1 MKKVQLK
8 VDGMT
13 CSACSSGLEKYL
25 VKQKGILSASVN
37 LILGMVTIEC
47 DDLSISELQNYI
59 VQAGFSSPG
68 EYSYTDDS
76 KVYKLEKR
84 NLFIFGILLILLMY
98 VSMGHMLSLPMIFS
112 HTEYPV
118 LYGLILLFI
127 SSLFLIYGFDIL
139 KVDF

>member
-1 MKKVQLK
+1 MKKIQLK

-25 VKQKGILSASVN
+25 LKQTGIFSASVN

-47 DDLSISELQNYI
+47 DDLSIAQLQKYI
-59 VQAGFSSPG
+59 SQAGFSSPG

-76 KVYKLEKR
+76 KVYKVEKR

-98 VSMGHMLSLPMIFS
+98 VSMGHMVSLPEVFS
-112 HTEYPV
+112 YTEYPV
-118 LYGLILLFI
+118 FYGLILLVI
-127 SSLFLIYGFDIL
+127 SFLF
-139 KVDF
+139 